1 MAKAFKAAETT
12 VKLKVGAVTVSSSS
26 NLASLFTGTNDA
38 IEQYM
43 KNVTI
48 TPPEGGVE
56 VQNLLGVDSNG
67 FQNAFLDEKPYSA
80 ATLTGT
86 LVVDRDSWDDFS
98 SQLESLI
105 AYPETVT
112 VDSTTY
118 KRYQIGK
125 MSDGSSVGRPT
136 IAALVELKYPYTG
149 SPSEHI
155 VFLFNNA
162 LMTKIGDYRIGGPD
176 GHWEVDIAL
185 TCLPKDFY
193 IEYLE

>member
-1 MAKAFKAAETT
+1 MANAFRAAETT
-12 VKLKVGAVTVSSSS
+12 VKLKVGAVTVSSSAS
-26 NLASLFTGTNDA
+26 ISSLFTGTDESV
-38 IEQYM
+38 EQYM

-48 TPPEGGVE
+48 TPPEGSVE
-56 VQNLLGVDSNG
+56 LQNLLGVDDNG

-86 LVVDRDSWDDFS
+86 LVVDRDDWDDFS

-105 AYPETVT
+105 SYGDTVT
-112 VDSTTY
+112 VDTTNY

-125 MSDGSSVGRPT
+125 ASDGSSVGRPV
-136 IAALVELKYPYTG
+136 ISALVELKYPYTG
-149 SPSEHI
+149 TATDHI
-155 VFLFNNA
+155 AFLFNNA

-185 TCLPKDFY
+185 TCAPKDFY
-193 IEYLE
+193 IEHLE